1 MMVVDREGNSNWSYH
16 VWRSRKPSSS
26 FFNRI
31 PEHNQEKISE
41 NDFAVRTFKT
51 TLTFLWSFD
60 AKYLSWQVRGAA
72 SQTKRLRCHSFLCV
86 CKISLKIIWKRY
98 FFWPFKKNFVDDLM
112 CWFWWGFIIFFH
124 FLCVEKN
131 CTIFLWIYPNHWLS
145 NPGYRT
151 ILRLSMRDFFL
162 VHLLK
167 CTNFFILEK
176 MTKCITNHRSFWEFQ
191 TILEGYN
198 RIICDCVN
206 VTLWQMS
213 QCDDIA
219 DDVVTCHPHPN
230 L

>member
-31 PEHNQEKISE
+31 SEHNQEKISE

-98 FFWPFKKNFVDDLM
+98 FFWPFKKKL
-112 CWFWWGFIIFFH
+112 CWWLDVLVLVGGFIIFFH
-124 FLCVEKN
+124 FFVCGKKLHN
-131 CTIFLWIYPNHWLS
+131 FSLDLS
-145 NPGYRT
+145 
-151 ILRLSMRDFFL
+151 
-162 VHLLK
+162 
-167 CTNFFILEK
+167 
-176 MTKCITNHRSFWEFQ
+176 
-191 TILEGYN
+191 
-198 RIICDCVN
+198 
-206 VTLWQMS
+206 
-213 QCDDIA
+213 
-219 DDVVTCHPHPN
+219 
-230 L
+230 